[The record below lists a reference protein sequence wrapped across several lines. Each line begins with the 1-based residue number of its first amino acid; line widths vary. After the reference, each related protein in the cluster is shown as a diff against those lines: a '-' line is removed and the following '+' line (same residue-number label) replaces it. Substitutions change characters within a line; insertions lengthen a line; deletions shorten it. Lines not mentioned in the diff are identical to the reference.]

1 MLNELLITLTDLTS
15 YLLYN
20 INFRRVLRP
29 QNDLRLVYYHGI
41 GDRDSP
47 CMRYLDDEILPNVF
61 KAHLDY
67 LQKNYNIM
75 PIEDAIQLLVNDGIS
90 QDTIPICCIS
100 FDDGLRSVYTE
111 AFPLLRARGIP
122 FTVFVNTSVIGNK
135 NLLFLHL
142 LSYLLVCYGGLK
154 ISSIINRRIANIPP
168 CPFEEREIGDWM
180 RKNFEVVYES
190 QLGNAILEELGLDLT
205 QIASEEELYLD
216 WEQIEEMSCHHVG
229 FFSHTA
235 NHTPLGAFRNLKH
248 VKNEIE
254 TALRSITAKI
264 INSDIFVS
272 FPFGMESDYGKEALK
287 LAFSAGHKYV
297 VEAGNGVN
305 PPGRI
310 RGNKILS
317 RVDLGNVKE
326 CQSSIYSAIELRPM
340 VKDRIKTLL
349 RRRYLPFP

>member
-29 QNDLRLVYYHGI
+29 RNDLRLVYYHGI
-41 GDRDSP
+41 GDGNSRS
-47 CMRYLDDEILPNVF
+47 MRYLADEILPSVF
-61 KAHLDY
+61 KTHLDY
-67 LQKNYNIM
+67 LQRNYNIM
-75 PIEDAIQLLVNDGIS
+75 PIEDAVQLLVNDGIS
-90 QDTIPICCIS
+90 QKTIPICCIS
-100 FDDGLRSVYTE
+100 FDDGLRSVYTK

-154 ISSIINRRIANIPP
+154 ISSMINQRIGNIPP
-168 CPFEEREIGDWM
+168 CPFKEGEIGNWM
-180 RKNFEVVYES
+180 RKNYEVVYES
-190 QLGNAILEELGLDLT
+190 QLFNAILEELGLDLR
-205 QIASEEELYLD
+205 QIANEEELYLD
-216 WEQIEEMSCHHVG
+216 WDQIEEMSCHRVG

-235 NHTPLGAFRNLKH
+235 NHTPLGAFRNLIH

-254 TALRSITAKI
+254 TGLRTITEKI
-264 INSDIFVS
+264 NKSEKFVS

-305 PPGRI
+305 PPNRI
-310 RGNKILS
+310 RDNKILS
-317 RVDLGNVKE
+317 RADLGNVNE
-326 CQSSIYSAIELRPM
+326 CEACIYSAIELRPM

-349 RRRYLPFP
+349 RRRYLSFP